1 MGITQPQHP
10 QDIPVTPL
18 AMSGL
23 GHFDCYGCC
32 SLGADLSNE
41 TNNDDLRGCSS
52 SANWELRHGNS
63 LTLLKEIPN
72 ESIHLIVTD
81 PPYFIDGMGDEWD
94 NTALQNKT
102 AKAGVIGSLPVG
114 MKFDPAQGKNF
125 QRFMEQVSLEAF
137 RVLKPGGFFISFSQA
152 RLYHRL
158 GVAVEDAGFE
168 IRDMLGWVYEG
179 QAKAFSQEHFVRK
192 NNALTASE
200 KASIIQRLAG
210 RKTPQ
215 LKPCIE
221 PMTLAQKPRI
231 GTFVENWLEH
241 ETGLVDT
248 SQSLDGKFPGNLMQ
262 VPKPSKRERGTGNT
276 HLTVKPIALVEHLVR
291 LFSKEGQKVLDPFV
305 GSGSHGVAAIKAGR
319 DFLGFE
325 LERIHLRTAANRL
338 RECK

>member
-1 MGITQPQHP
+1 MLLI
-10 QDIPVTPL
+10 
-18 AMSGL
+18 
-23 GHFDCYGCC
+23 
-32 SLGADLSNE
+32 GADLSTEINTE
-41 TNNDDLRGCSS
+41 DLYGATPRGS
-52 SANWELRHGNS
+52 WELRHGNS
-63 LTLLKEIPN
+63 LALLKEIPN

-94 NTALQNKT
+94 NTALQEKT

-125 QRFMEQVSLEAF
+125 QRFMEQVALEAF

-192 NNALTASE
+192 NKALTAAE
-200 KASIIQRLAG
+200 KTSIIERLAG

-248 SQSLDGKFPGNLMQ
+248 SQSIDGKFPGNLMQ
-262 VPKPSKRERGTGNT
+262 VPKPRKQEKGEGNT
-276 HLTVKPIALVEHLVR
+276 HLTVKPIALIEHLVR
-291 LFSKEGQKVLDPFV
+291 LFSKEGQLVLDPFT
-305 GSGSHGVAAIKAGR
+305 GSGSHGVASINAGR
-319 DFLGFE
+319 NFLGFE
-325 LERIHLRTAANRL
+325 LERVHIRTSASRL
-338 RECK
+338 RGCK

>member
-1 MGITQPQHP
+1 LIVTGAAHFTEQKLSTEL
-10 QDIPVTPL
+10 PVECL
-18 AMSGL
+18 
-23 GHFDCYGCC
+23 H
-32 SLGADLSNE
+32 GA
-41 TNNDDLRGCSS
+41 TS
-52 SANWELRHGNS
+52 SAQWELRQGNS
-63 LTLLKEIPN
+63 LVLLKAVPS

-81 PPYFIDGMGDEWD
+81 PPYFIDGMGDDWD
-94 NTALQNKT
+94 NAALQVKA

-137 RVLKPGGFFISFSQA
+137 RILKPGGFFISFSQA

-168 IRDMLGWVYEG
+168 IRDMLGWVYAG

-192 NNALTASE
+192 NKALTASE
-200 KASIIQRLAG
+200 KESIIQRLAG

-221 PMTLAQKPRI
+221 PMTLAQKPRL
-231 GTFVENWLEH
+231 GTFVENWLAY

-262 VPKPSKRERGTGNT
+262 VPKPRKDEKGEGNT
-276 HLTVKPIALVEHLVR
+276 HLTVKPVALVEHLVR
-291 LFSKEGQKVLDPFV
+291 LFSKEGQTVLDPFA
-305 GSGSHGVAAIKAGR
+305 GSGSHGVAAVNAGR
-319 DFLGFE
+319 SFLGFE
-325 LERIHLRTAANRL
+325 LERMHVRTSASRL
-338 RECK
+338 KECK